1 MIKALFFDF
10 DGVLTTDFNGT
21 GNICNNLCTEF
32 PNLSVEPVLECYR
45 RHCGHLLT
53 EPGKFSDVW
62 DAFCECVGQPIAP
75 DILRKALRTV
85 SRNEEM
91 FTLVRSLRKKYTVGM
106 ITDNAVE
113 RIDLLNEDMRL
124 TDLFDPMIISASVRA
139 LKHDGTTT
147 IFDAALAV
155 AECEPEESIFI
166 DNQERNLVT
175 PSKMGMK
182 TYWHDDAKNDIQALI
197 CALQRYGVEIEK

>member
-1 MIKALFFDF
+1 MIKVLFFDF

-21 GNICNNLCTEF
+21 GNICENLCKAV
-32 PNLSVEPVLECYR
+32 PNLSIEPVLGCYR
-45 RHCGHLLT
+45 KHCGCLLT

-62 DAFCECVGQPIAP
+62 DAFCVCIGQPITP

-91 FTLVRSLRKKYTVGM
+91 FVLVQSLRKKYRLGM
-106 ITDNAVE
+106 ITDNATE
-113 RIDLLNEDMRL
+113 RMDLLNEDMRL

-147 IFDAALAV
+147 IFDAALEGAG
-155 AECEPEESIFI
+155 CEPEESIFI

-175 PSKMGMK
+175 PSTMGMK
-182 TYWHDDAKNDIQALI
+182 TYWHDDSKNDIPSLVS
-197 CALQRYGVEIEK
+197 ALQKYGVEIEK

>member
-1 MIKALFFDF
+1 MIKVLFFDF

-21 GNICNNLCTEF
+21 GNICENLCKAVL
-32 PNLSVEPVLECYR
+32 NLSIEPVLECYR
-45 RHCGHLLT
+45 KHCGCLLT

-62 DAFCECVGQPIAP
+62 DAFCVCIGQPITP

-91 FTLVRSLRKKYTVGM
+91 FVLVQSLRKKYRLGM
-106 ITDNAVE
+106 ITDNATE
-113 RIDLLNEDMRL
+113 RMDLLNEDMRL

-147 IFDAALAV
+147 IFDAALEGAG
-155 AECEPEESIFI
+155 CEPEESIFI

-175 PSKMGMK
+175 PSTMGMK
-182 TYWHDDAKNDIQALI
+182 TYWHDDSKNDIPSLVS
-197 CALQRYGVEIEK
+197 ALQKYGVEIEK